1 MATVLITGG
10 TGLVGRHL
18 CKRLQEK
25 GYDVTILSRTS
36 KKEAAIPTYT
46 WDLDKKEIEKEAID
60 TANYIIHLAGV
71 NIGDKRWTAKRKQL
85 IIDSRIK
92 TGQLIFSKIKE
103 QSKDL
108 QTFISASA
116 IGYYGT
122 ITSDKIFTETDQP
135 ANDFLGN
142 ICGKWEQITD
152 RFKDLGIRTV
162 KIRTG
167 VVLTRQ
173 GGALSKM
180 ITPVKMGIGSA
191 IGTGSQY
198 LPWIHIDDLCGIYIK
213 AVEDTQM
220 DGAYNAVA
228 PDHKTN
234 KEFTRTL
241 ARVLKKPFWFP
252 NVPAIT
258 MKLMFGKMS
267 EILLKGS
274 RVSADK
280 IKSTGYNFLFPDL
293 ENAMTHLI
301 KKEKNDAPTINKA
314 H

>member
-1 MATVLITGG
+1 MTTVLITGG

-25 GYDVTILSRTS
+25 GYGVAVLSRTS
-36 KKEAAIPTYT
+36 RREAAIPTYT
-46 WDLDKKEIEKEAID
+46 WDLGKEEIEKKAIE
-60 TANYIIHLAGV
+60 TADCIIHLAGA
-71 NIGDKRWTAKRKQL
+71 NIGDKRWTVRRKQL

-103 QSKDL
+103 LNKHL

-122 ITSDKIFTETDQP
+122 ITSDKIFTETDP
-135 ANDFLGN
+135 AANDFLGDT
-142 ICGKWEQITD
+142 CRKWEQTAD
-152 RFKDLGIRTV
+152 RFKESGIRTV
-162 KIRTG
+162 KIRSG

-191 IGTGSQY
+191 IGTGNQY
-198 LPWIHIDDLCGIYIK
+198 LPWIHIDDLCDIYIK
-213 AVEDTQM
+213 AIEDTQM

-241 ARVLKKPFWFP
+241 AHVLKKPFWFP
-252 NVPAIT
+252 NLPAIT

-267 EILLKGS
+267 EILLTGS
-274 RVSADK
+274 RISADK
-280 IKSTGYNFLFPDL
+280 IKATGYNFLFPDL
-293 ENAMTHLI
+293 ETALTDLI
-301 KKEKNDAPTINKA
+301 KI
-314 H
+314 

>member
-18 CKRLQEK
+18 CKKLQEK
-25 GYDVTILSRTS
+25 GYDVAILSRT
-36 KKEAAIPTYT
+36 KKQEVATPTYT

-60 TANYIIHLAGV
+60 TADYIIHLAGA
-71 NIGDKRWTAKRKQL
+71 NIGDKRWTSKRKLL
-85 IIDSRIK
+85 IINSRVK

-103 QSKDL
+103 QNKEL
-108 QTFISASA
+108 KAFISASA

-122 ITSDKIFTETDQP
+122 ITSDKIFTETDTP
-135 ANDFLGN
+135 ANDFLGDT
-142 ICGKWEQITD
+142 CRQWEQSTD

-180 ITPVKMGIGSA
+180 LTPVKMGVGSA
-191 IGTGSQY
+191 IGNGRQY
-198 LPWIHIDDLCGIYIK
+198 LPWIHIDDLCNIYIK
-213 AVEDTQM
+213 AIEDVQM

-241 ARVLKKPFWFP
+241 VRVLKKPFWFP
-252 NVPAIT
+252 NIPAIT
-258 MKLMFGKMS
+258 MKLIFGKMS
-267 EILLKGS
+267 EILLGGS
-274 RVSADK
+274 RISVDK
-280 IKSTGYNFLFPDL
+280 IKATGYNFLFPELETALTDL
-293 ENAMTHLI
+293 N
-301 KKEKNDAPTINKA
+301 KK
-314 H
+314 

>member
-10 TGLVGRHL
+10 TGLVGKHL

-25 GYDVTILSRTS
+25 GYDIAILSRVG
-36 KKEAAIPTYT
+36 KQEAAIPAYT
-46 WDLDKKEIEKEAID
+46 WDLSKKEIQKEAID
-60 TANYIIHLAGV
+60 TADYIIHLAGT
-71 NIGDKRWTAKRKQL
+71 NIIDKRWTAKRKQL

-103 QSKDL
+103 QNKDL
-108 QTFISASA
+108 QAFISASA

-122 ITSDKIFTETDQP
+122 TTSDKIFTETNLP

-142 ICGKWEQITD
+142 TCRQWEQMAD
-152 RFKDLGIRTV
+152 RFRDLGIRTV
-162 KIRTG
+162 KIRTS

-173 GGALSKM
+173 EGALSKM
-180 ITPVKMGIGSA
+180 VTPVKMGIGSA
-191 IGTGSQY
+191 IGTGRQY

-213 AVEDTQM
+213 AIEDTQM
-220 DGAYNAVA
+220 DGVYNAVA

-267 EILLKGS
+267 GILLKGS
-274 RVSADK
+274 RISADK
-280 IKSTGYNFLFPDL
+280 IKSAGYNFLFPDL
-293 ENAMTHLI
+293 ENALTDLL
-301 KKEKNDAPTINKA
+301 KDKSRS
-314 H
+314 